1 MKTVLPMLIPEKG
14 AAILTA
20 QANVCERLVRQLRFF
35 VIYTDIQTFVDPDRA
50 IVGGAAKK
58 RRYNPVMPIS

>member
-1 MKTVLPMLIPEKG
+1 V
-14 AAILTA
+14 
-20 QANVCERLVRQLRFF
+20 NRLCFF

-58 RRYNPVMPIS
+58 RRYNPAIFLAATTLIGEK